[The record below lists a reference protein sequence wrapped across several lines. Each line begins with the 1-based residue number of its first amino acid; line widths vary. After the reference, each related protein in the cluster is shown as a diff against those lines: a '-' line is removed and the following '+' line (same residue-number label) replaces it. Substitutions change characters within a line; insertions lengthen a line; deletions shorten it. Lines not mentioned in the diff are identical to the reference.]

1 MRIIR
6 SVSYGG
12 GVQSTA
18 LLVLAAQR
26 RIDFP
31 LFIMANVGDDSE
43 HPATLAY
50 VEHIAKPYA
59 AEHDIELV
67 TVQKRD
73 RAGNPVTL
81 YDRLTRPGSMST
93 GIPHRSRKDGPPL
106 SRSCT
111 VSFKAEVIVKEL
123 KRRGATREHPATV
136 GLGISLDEIHRAN
149 TKRATD
155 YERLVYPLIG
165 FGEETGLKMTRD
177 DCARVIREAGI
188 PVPPKSS
195 CYFCP
200 FHRDTAWADLA
211 RETPDLFEKA
221 AQLEEHLDARQRA
234 AGKRPVYLTRHG
246 IPLRAAID
254 TDQELLP
261 LVDDGGCDSGWCMT

>member
-1 MRIIR
+1 MTRIR
-6 SVSYGG
+6 SISYGG

-18 LLVLAAQR
+18 LLVLAAQG

-31 LFIMANVGDDSE
+31 LFLMANVGDDSE

-50 VEHIAKPYA
+50 VRDVATPYA
-59 AEHDIELV
+59 RAQGIELV
-67 TVQKRD
+67 VVQKRD
-73 RAGNPVTL
+73 RDGNPVTL

-123 KRRGATREHPATV
+123 KRRGATRDNPATV
-136 GLGISLDEIHRAN
+136 GLGISLDEIHRVN
-149 TKRATD
+149 TRREVD
-155 YERLVYPLIG
+155 HERIVYPLVGI
-165 FGEETGLKMTRD
+165 GEETGLKLTRD
-177 DCARVIREAGI
+177 DCQRVIREAGI

-221 AQLEEHLDARQRA
+221 AQLEEHLDRRQRA
-234 AGKRPVYLTRHG
+234 NGKHPVYLTRHG
-246 IPLRAAID
+246 IPLRDAID

-261 LVDDGGCDSGWCMT
+261 LADDGSCDSGWCFT